1 MQHSDMAKLQMD
13 ELHEGYAQKNR
24 IDVGAVMKAGVVT
37 YVLVQMGTSYRCIW
51 GSWPDD
57 CMKQTSKEE
66 VGVNKQI
73 TS

>member
-24 IDVGAVMKAGVVT
+24 IDVGVVMKAGVVT

-51 GSWPDD
+51 GS
-57 CMKQTSKEE
+57 
-66 VGVNKQI
+66 
-73 TS
+73 